1 MCCKCVEIL
10 RSMAMT
16 CLLSAIG
23 LVALFAASGAHAEY
37 ILWFS
42 VLDDAEIT
50 DRDGALAG
58 TVALYVSEE
67 GESVNAARI
76 RVTGDGIADDTFLPI
91 YYEGETAGSWVL
103 DYTVNYVG
111 VNSGSD
117 STQWQPASLG
127 DYALPGYTFALEIG
141 AYDFD
146 SGEFTKLASTS
157 ANYATLLSDGHIS
170 LGGVSTQTQTPWASS
185 FTIPEPSTGLL
196 ALCGAL
202 ALFRRRRT

>member
-1 MCCKCVEIL
+1 MRCKCIEIL

-16 CLLSAIG
+16 CLLPVIG
-23 LVALFAASGAHAEY
+23 AVTLFAASGAHAEY

-42 VLDDAEIT
+42 VLDDAEIA
-50 DRDGALAG
+50 DRDGSLAG
-58 TVALYVSEE
+58 TVASYVSEE

-76 RVTGDGIADDTFLPI
+76 RVTGNGVADDTFLSL
-91 YYEGETAGSWVL
+91 YYETAGSWVL

-111 VNSGSD
+111 VNTGSD

-127 DYALPGYTFALEIG
+127 DYASSGYTFALEIG
-141 AYDFD
+141 SYDFD

-170 LGGVSTQTQTPWASS
+170 QGGVSMQAQTPWASS